1 MRTLSSNWKIFA
13 EDLCHLTCSFLP
25 FVKAGIQMRGTIHY
39 STVLCLLNTLGPLS
53 VGLLKANSSP

>member
-1 MRTLSSNWKIFA
+1 
-13 EDLCHLTCSFLP
+13 
-25 FVKAGIQMRGTIHY
+25 MRGTLHY